1 MIGARAL
8 MQTLVDSGVDVCFMN
23 PGTSEMHFVHELD
36 AVPQMR
42 GVLALFEG
50 VATGAADGYAR
61 MTGRPAAVLLH
72 LGPGLGNGL
81 ANLHNARRAH
91 SPVVTIVGAHA
102 TYHEH
107 YDAPLQS
114 DIESVARNVSGWYR
128 ASAFSRDV
136 GRDVAAAVAASLQ
149 PPGQVVT
156 LVVPADVSW
165 SEGAVPARPRA
176 LPPAQ
181 PVDNEAVDQAA
192 AVLTSQEPTLLLL
205 GGVGTSEPGLRAA
218 SRICAATGAQ
228 MLGEVFPARQ
238 PRGAGVPPLERLAYL
253 AEAAQK
259 QLQGIQHIVL
269 AGARSPVSFFA
280 YPGRPSDL
288 VPDGAS
294 VHSLADGTEDVTA
307 TLEALADR
315 VAPGTAPQLAD
326 LAPPAA
332 PTGALDVN
340 TLAAAFGA
348 TLPENAIVVDE
359 AQTSSLGLP
368 AATAN
373 AARHDWITETGGAI
387 GQGLPTALGAA
398 IAAPDRQ
405 VLCLQA
411 DGSSLY
417 THQAL
422 WTMARERAN
431 VTTILINNDA
441 YAILRLELRRV
452 GAGSAGEAGPAAR
465 RMLDL
470 SDPSINHTAIAQGFG
485 VDAMQVS
492 TADELVASLRR
503 AYTEH
508 GPHLIEAALPALL

>member
-1 MIGARAL
+1 M
-8 MQTLVDSGVDVCFMN
+8 
-23 PGTSEMHFVHELD
+23 
-36 AVPQMR
+36 
-42 GVLALFEG
+42 
-50 VATGAADGYAR
+50 
-61 MTGRPAAVLLH
+61 
-72 LGPGLGNGL
+72 
-81 ANLHNARRAH
+81 
-91 SPVVTIVGAHA
+91 
-102 TYHEH
+102 
-107 YDAPLQS
+107 
-114 DIESVARNVSGWYR
+114 
-128 ASAFSRDV
+128 
-136 GRDVAAAVAASLQ
+136 
-149 PPGQVVT
+149 
-156 LVVPADVSW
+156 
-165 SEGAVPARPRA
+165 
-176 LPPAQ
+176 
-181 PVDNEAVDQAA
+181 
-192 AVLTSQEPTLLLL
+192 
-205 GGVGTSEPGLRAA
+205 
-218 SRICAATGAQ
+218 
-228 MLGEVFPARQ
+228 
-238 PRGAGVPPLERLAYL
+238 
-253 AEAAQK
+253 
-259 QLQGIQHIVL
+259 
-269 AGARSPVSFFA
+269 SFFA

-294 VHSLADGTEDVTA
+294 VHTLADGTEDVTA

-340 TLAAAFGA
+340 TLAAAVGA

-503 AYTEH
+503 AYAAP
-508 GPHLIEAALPALL
+508 GPHLIEAAIPALL

>member
-8 MQTLVDSGVDVCFMN
+8 MQTLVDSGVDTCFMN

-91 SPVVTIVGAHA
+91 TPVVAIVGAHA
-102 TYHEH
+102 TYHER

-114 DIESVARNVSGWYR
+114 DIEGVARNVSGWYR
-128 ASAFSRDV
+128 VSASSRDV
-136 GRDVAAAVAASLQ
+136 GRDAAAAVAASRQ

-156 LVVPADVSW
+156 LVLPADVSW
-165 SEGAVPARPRA
+165 SEGAVPARPRV

-181 PVDNEAVDQAA
+181 PVDNEAVDRAA
-192 AVLTSQEPTLLLL
+192 AVLASPEPTLLLL
-205 GGVGTSEPGLRAA
+205 GGTGTHEPGLRAA
-218 SRICAATGAQ
+218 SRICATTGAR

-238 PRGAGVPPLERLAYL
+238 ARGAGVPPLERVAYL
-253 AEAAQK
+253 VEAAQK
-259 QLQGIQHIVL
+259 QLQGVRHIVL
-269 AGARSPVSFFA
+269 AGARPPVSFFA
-280 YPGRPSDL
+280 YPGQPSDL

-294 VHSLADGTEDVTA
+294 VHTLADGTEDVTA

-315 VAPGTAPQLAD
+315 VAAGAAPQLAD

-332 PTGALDVN
+332 PTGTLDVT
-340 TLAAAFGA
+340 TLAAAVGA

-387 GQGLPTALGAA
+387 GQGLPCALGAA
-398 IAAPDRQ
+398 LAAPDRP

-411 DGSSLY
+411 DGSALY
-417 THQAL
+417 TLQAL

-431 VTTILINNDA
+431 VTTILIRNDA
-441 YAILRLELRRV
+441 YAILRLELQRV
-452 GAGSAGEAGPAAR
+452 GAGPAGEAGPAAK

-470 SDPSINHTAIAQGFG
+470 SDPSINHAAIAEGLG
-485 VDAMQVS
+485 VDAVRVS
-492 TADELVASLRR
+492 TADELVAALRR
-503 AYTEH
+503 AYAEP
-508 GPHLIEAALPALL
+508 GPHLIEAAVPSLL